1 MRLFLVLLFFLAA
14 LPVMAAPL
22 RFNAEVLQV
31 DLRKDGY
38 RIILRAPAEVPFTDK
53 IRLVVR
59 APADASLPR
68 PFDRVEVL
76 AQVSPPARASAPGAF
91 DYRKYLAG
99 QGITGLGFSLGQP
112 VILPVEDVTLIQ
124 GVERWLFRLRL
135 RLTRFFL
142 EADNGGQ
149 RGALAAAFVTGQRGF
164 LDDATNEAFRAS
176 GLYHYLSIS
185 GSHLTLVMGGT
196 FVAVWIFFAA
206 SRLSLWLPGHR
217 WAAGAAFVIGGLY
230 VALSGFEIPAVR
242 AFLMGSVLL
251 LAVMLDRRVLSLWT
265 LALAAIA
272 ILTVSPQAVDSP
284 GFQLSFLAVT
294 TLLLVIRALGR
305 WAWLHQGKGWQRYVR
320 VVVVGFLATT
330 LAISISTAPLTAYY
344 FQQVPL
350 YSPVSNALAAP
361 LSEVLVMPFLALAS
375 LTQWEVLAQPALWG
389 LGWML
394 LAADSI
400 ASWPYASMHVRP
412 FAGHWAAVLL
422 GLLMVLWIVP
432 RWWVR
437 GVALTGIVL
446 VCWQIALVPLPHLVI
461 AEDGRSV
468 GIVGRTTGTLTVLA
482 LEENRRRVEDWR
494 KLYNLERAD
503 VRLARYRSAGA
514 GCDGMACLVYVNIP
528 DVGVYSV
535 ALVNAVAAM
544 PSLCGK
550 VDVIL
555 APVPP
560 TVGCGRLFTA
570 GSGYFYRHGAMA
582 LRFSGVQRT
591 IVPKSAAVEGWW

>member
-1 MRLFLVLLFFLAA
+1 MRLLLVLLFCLAT
-14 LPVMAAPL
+14 LPVFAAPL

-31 DLRKDGY
+31 DLRRDGY
-38 RIILRAPAEVPFTDK
+38 RLILRAPAEVPFTGK

-59 APADASLPR
+59 SPADAPLPR

-91 DYRKYLAG
+91 DYRHYLEG
-99 QGITGLGFSLGQP
+99 QGIAGLGFSFGQP
-112 VILPVEDVTLIQ
+112 VIIPVEEVTFVHGI
-124 GVERWLFRLRL
+124 ERWLFRLRL

-164 LDDATNEAFRAS
+164 LDDATKEAFRAS

-196 FVAVWIFFAA
+196 FVAVWILFAA
-206 SRLSLWLPGHR
+206 SGLSLWLPGHR
-217 WAAGAAFVIGGLY
+217 WAAGAAFIIGGLY

-305 WAWLHQGKGWQRYVR
+305 WSWLHQGKGWLRYVR
-320 VVVVGFLATT
+320 VVVVGFVATT

-344 FQQVPL
+344 FQQISL

-375 LTQWEVLAQPALWG
+375 LTQWDVLAKPALLG

-394 LAADSI
+394 RAAEGI
-400 ASWPYASMHVRP
+400 AAWPHASMHVPP
-412 FAGHWAAVLL
+412 FAGKWAAALL
-422 GLLMVLWIVP
+422 GLLMILWIVP

-437 GVALTGIVL
+437 GAAVVGIGL
-446 VCWQIALVPLPHLVI
+446 VCWQIARVPLPHLVL
-461 AEDGRSV
+461 AEDGRSI
-468 GIVGRTTGTLTVLA
+468 GIVGRTTSTLTVLA

-494 KLYNLERAD
+494 KLYNLERLD
-503 VRLARYRSAGA
+503 VRVARYRSVGA
-514 GCDGMACLVYVNIP
+514 GCDGTACLVYVNIP

-535 ALVNAVAAM
+535 ALVNAVAAI

-550 VDVIL
+550 VDVL
-555 APVPP
+555 LSPVPP
-560 TVGCGRLFTA
+560 PVGCGRLFTA

-582 LRFSGVQRT
+582 LRFLGAQRT
-591 IVPKSAAVEGWW
+591 FVSDSAALEGW